1 MRRPPRRVR
10 RLFSFPH
17 GGAAG
22 KASPAPA
29 SSLVRTPPQAAA
41 GRAFAEADPAQRPS
55 VIRAENGSA
64 RTIARTVLIDARAAK
79 SAPRLDALAAAPASP
94 DLAFWTAYHAA
105 SETLLAA

>member
-1 MRRPPRRVR
+1 MQITAQAPRFTLSYALIDDV
-10 RLFSFPH
+10 LTFDSE
-17 GGAAG
+17 
-22 KASPAPA
+22 
-29 SSLVRTPPQAAA
+29 AAA